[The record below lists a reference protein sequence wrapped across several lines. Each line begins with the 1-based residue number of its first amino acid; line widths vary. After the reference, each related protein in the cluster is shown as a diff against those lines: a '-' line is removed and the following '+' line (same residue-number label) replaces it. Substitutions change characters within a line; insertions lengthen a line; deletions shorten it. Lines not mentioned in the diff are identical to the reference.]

1 MSSCRD
7 SDRGQVAMAARKQ
20 SSRSTK
26 RNTGRS
32 GGRSTGH
39 KSGSG
44 SSAPILAL
52 AAILGLGA
60 FSLWATAQHKSP
72 QAALTALFQRAAPQ
86 VTSSAPAKV
95 ETRRPAEKAV
105 VEKKTQSNDYA
116 AAVGPVPRPSALV
129 APTQPK
135 PLQQAAIQTPKPPMT
150 TQKVAVPPPP
160 PASARALPMP
170 PRGTNT
176 PAHSP
181 SVIYAKAKLTIH
193 KNAWDKSPAI
203 GTVEKGREMRSYGKT
218 GKWHRVVV
226 PSTNMI
232 GWVHEDQLRG
242 GRNKPDSAQLITTGS
257 IGKKPQ
263 VAAPAAPLAQKAR
276 IQPPM
281 AVGQKN

>member
-7 SDRGQVAMAARKQ
+7 SDRGQMTMAPRKQ

-26 RNTGRS
+26 RTTGRS
-32 GGRSTGH
+32 GGRSTGR

-44 SSAPILAL
+44 SSTPILAL
-52 AAILGLGA
+52 GAILGLGA

-95 ETRRPAEKAV
+95 ENKQHVEKAV
-105 VEKKTQSNDYA
+105 IEKKTQSNDYA
-116 AAVGPVPRPSALV
+116 GAVGPVPRPAALV

-135 PLQQAAIQTPKPPMT
+135 PVQQAAVQASKPLMP
-150 TQKVAVPPPP
+150 TQKITPPPAS

-242 GRNKPDSAQLITTGS
+242 GRNKPDTAQIITTGS
-257 IGKKPQ
+257 IAKKPPA
-263 VAAPAAPLAQKAR
+263 AAPAAPLTQKAR

-281 AVGQKN
+281 SVGQKN

>member
-7 SDRGQVAMAARKQ
+7 SDRGQVTMAARKP
-20 SSRSTK
+20 SSRSAK
-26 RNTGRS
+26 RTTGRS
-32 GGRSTGH
+32 GGRSTGR

-44 SSAPILAL
+44 SSTPILAL
-52 AAILGLGA
+52 GAILGLGA

-86 VTSSAPAKV
+86 TISSAPAKV
-95 ETRRPAEKAV
+95 ETRQPAEKAAI
-105 VEKKTQSNDYA
+105 EKKLQPNDYA
-116 AAVGPVPRPSALV
+116 AAVGPVPRPAALV

-135 PLQQAAIQTPKPPMT
+135 PVQQAAIQVPNSPAP
-150 TQKVAVPPPP
+150 TQRVTPPPP

-242 GRNKPDSAQLITTGS
+242 GRNKPDSAQTMTTGS
-257 IGKKPQ
+257 IAKKPQ
-263 VAAPAAPLAQKAR
+263 APASPVVQKAR
-276 IQPPM
+276 IEPPM
-281 AVGQKN
+281 SVGQKN

>member
-1 MSSCRD
+1 
-7 SDRGQVAMAARKQ
+7 MAPRKR
-20 SSRSTK
+20 SSRPTK
-26 RNTGRS
+26 RST
-32 GGRSTGH
+32 GRSTGR

-52 AAILGLGA
+52 GAILGLGA

-95 ETRRPAEKAV
+95 EDKQRVEKAA
-105 VEKKTQSNDYA
+105 VEKKSPSKDYA
-116 AAVGPVPRPSALV
+116 GAVGPVPRPAALV
-129 APTQPK
+129 APAQNK
-135 PLQQAAIQTPKPPMT
+135 PVQQAAIQATKSPMP
-150 TQKVAVPPPP
+150 TQKVAPPPPP

-242 GRNKPDSAQLITTGS
+242 GRNKPDSAQMITTGS
-257 IGKKPQ
+257 IAKKPP
-263 VAAPAAPLAQKAR
+263 APAPVTPVVQKAR

>member
-1 MSSCRD
+1 R
-7 SDRGQVAMAARKQ
+7 AEARKAVAERKAQ
-20 SSRSTK
+20 PKQETK
-26 RNTGRS
+26 D
-32 GGRSTGH
+32 
-39 KSGSG
+39 
-44 SSAPILAL
+44 
-52 AAILGLGA
+52 
-60 FSLWATAQHKSP
+60 F
-72 QAALTALFQRAAPQ
+72 
-86 VTSSAPAKV
+86 AK
-95 ETRRPAEKAV
+95 
-105 VEKKTQSNDYA
+105 
-116 AAVGPVPRPSALV
+116 AVGPVPRPAAAV
-129 APTQPK
+129 APVRPQP
-135 PLQQAAIQTPKPPMT
+135 PEQS
-150 TQKVAVPPPP
+150 AVLTAKL
-160 PASARALPMP
+160 PAP

-242 GRNKPDSAQLITTGS
+242 GRNKPDSAQMITTGS
-257 IGKKPQ
+257 IAKKPQ
-263 VAAPAAPLAQKAR
+263 AAAPATPLTQKAR

>member
-1 MSSCRD
+1 
-7 SDRGQVAMAARKQ
+7 MAPRKR
-20 SSRSTK
+20 SSRPTK
-26 RNTGRS
+26 RST
-32 GGRSTGH
+32 GRSTGR

-52 AAILGLGA
+52 GAILGLGA

-86 VTSSAPAKV
+86 VSSSAPAKV
-95 ETRRPAEKAV
+95 EDKQRVERAA
-105 VEKKTQSNDYA
+105 VEKKTPSKDYA
-116 AAVGPVPRPSALV
+116 GAVGPVPRPVALV
-129 APTQPK
+129 APAQNK
-135 PLQQAAIQTPKPPMT
+135 PVQQAAIQAPKSPMP
-150 TQKVAVPPPP
+150 TQRVAPPPPP

-176 PAHSP
+176 AAHSP

-242 GRNKPDSAQLITTGS
+242 GRNKPVRAQMITTGS
-257 IGKKPQ
+257 IAKKPQ
-263 VAAPAAPLAQKAR
+263 AAAPATPLTQKAR